1 MDIHP
6 YLPRTEVRM
15 SYEIPKLL
23 ILSQFMLPFQ
33 PPKIR
38 IHSFRKYFHHDHKG
52 DKILYEETG
61 DYNSN
66 LASINLSVS

>member
-1 MDIHP
+1 VAIHLC
-6 YLPRTEVRM
+6 LPWTEVKM
-15 SYEIPKLL
+15 AYKIPKLF

-38 IHSFRKYFHHDHKG
+38 IHSFRKDFHLDHKG
-52 DKILYEETG
+52 HKTLYEETG

-66 LASINLSVS
+66 LA

>member
-1 MDIHP
+1 MA
-6 YLPRTEVRM
+6 YK
-15 SYEIPKLL
+15 IPKLF

-38 IHSFRKYFHHDHKG
+38 IHSFRKDFHLDHKG
-52 DKILYEETG
+52 HKTLYEETG

-66 LASINLSVS
+66 LA